1 MVNRVTLI
9 GNLGRDPEIRTLETG
24 AMVAKFSVA
33 TDEGYRDTNGNWVDR
48 AEWHEIVA
56 WRQLAERAQ
65 ATLKKGML
73 VYVEGKLS
81 TRKWKDQNDVER
93 YRTEVVASYFRILNS
108 RGLDK
113 AGSDDAGMAAQQQP
127 AQVQEGKSSEN
138 EGFPE
143 HYEDDLPF

>member
-33 TDEGYRDTNGNWVDR
+33 TDEGYRDTSGNWVDR

-73 VYVEGKLS
+73 VYVEGKLT

-93 YRTEVVASYFRILNS
+93 YRTEIVANYFRILNS

-113 AGSDDAGMAAQQQP
+113 AGGEEAGMSQPQP
-127 AQVQEGKSSEN
+127 ASVQEGKASEG

-143 HYEDDLPF
+143 QHYEDDLPF

>member
-33 TDEGYRDTNGNWVDR
+33 TDEGYRDTSGNWVER
-48 AEWHEIVA
+48 TEWHEVVA

-65 ATLKKGML
+65 STLKKGML

-81 TRKWKDQNDVER
+81 TRKWKDQNDVEK
-93 YRTEVVASYFRILNS
+93 YRTEVVANYFRIVNS

-113 AGSDDAGMAAQQQP
+113 HGEGDPSTQQP
-127 AQVQEGKSSEN
+127 ASVQEGNASGEAGS
-138 EGFPE
+138 FPE
-143 HYEDDLPF
+143 QSYEDDLPF

>member
-1 MVNRVTLI
+1 MI
-9 GNLGRDPEIRTLETG
+9 GNLGRDPEIRTLENG

-73 VYVEGKLS
+73 VYVEGKLA

-93 YRTEVVASYFRILNS
+93 YRTEIVASYFRILNS

-113 AGSDDAGMAAQQQP
+113 PGTEQPAEHEP
-127 AQVQEGKSSEN
+127 AQVQDVPPGN
-138 EGFPE
+138 EPDNPGASPD
-143 HYEDDLPF
+143 DDLPF

>member
-33 TDEGYRDTNGNWVDR
+33 TDEGYRDTSGNWVDR
-48 AEWHEIVA
+48 TEWHEVIA

-65 ATLKKGML
+65 NTLKKGML
-73 VYVEGKLS
+73 VYVEGKLT

-93 YRTEVVASYFRILNS
+93 YRTEVVANYFRILNS

-113 AGSDDAGMAAQQQP
+113 PDGAESGMSQQQP
-127 AQVQEGKSSEN
+127 ATVQEAGDK
-138 EGFPE
+138 EGESFPE
-143 HYEDDLPF
+143 NYDNDLPF

>member
-33 TDEGYRDTNGNWVDR
+33 TDEGYRDTSGNWVDR
-48 AEWHEIVA
+48 TEWHEVIA

-65 ATLKKGML
+65 NTLKKGML
-73 VYVEGKLS
+73 VYVEGKLT

-93 YRTEVVASYFRILNS
+93 YRTEVVANYFRILNS

-113 AGSDDAGMAAQQQP
+113 PGDEADSGMSRQQP
-127 AQVQEGKSSEN
+127 AAVQEADGK
-138 EGFPE
+138 EGESFPE
-143 HYEDDLPF
+143 NYDNDLPF

>member
-1 MVNRVTLI
+1 MI

-33 TDEGYRDTNGNWVDR
+33 TDEGYRDTSGNWVDR
-48 AEWHEIVA
+48 TEWHEIVA
-56 WRQLAERAQ
+56 WRQWAERAQ

-93 YRTEVVASYFRILNS
+93 YRTEVVANYFRILNS

-113 AGSDDAGMAAQQQP
+113 PGEADASAQHPVSVQEDNASGEAGSAPDQ
-127 AQVQEGKSSEN
+127 S
-138 EGFPE
+138 
-143 HYEDDLPF
+143 YEDDLPF

>member
-33 TDEGYRDTNGNWVDR
+33 TDEGYRDTSGNWVER
-48 AEWHEIVA
+48 TEWHEVVA

-65 ATLKKGML
+65 STLKKGML

-81 TRKWKDQNDVER
+81 TRKWKDQNDVEK
-93 YRTEVVASYFRILNS
+93 YRTEVVANYFRIVNS

-113 AGSDDAGMAAQQQP
+113 PIEGDPSVQQP
-127 AQVQEGKSSEN
+127 ASVQEGNASGEAGS
-138 EGFPE
+138 FPE
-143 HYEDDLPF
+143 QSYEDDLPF

>member
-33 TDEGYRDTNGNWVDR
+33 TDEGYRDAAGTWVDR
-48 AEWHEIVA
+48 VEWHEVVA

-65 ATLKKGML
+65 STLKKGML

-81 TRKWKDQNDVER
+81 TRKWKDQNDLER
-93 YRTEVVASYFRILNS
+93 SRTEVVAFTFRLLNN
-108 RGLDK
+108 RGLGNKTEEDPS
-113 AGSDDAGMAAQQQP
+113 AQQP
-127 AQVQEGKSSEN
+127 AVLQEEQAGGLSE
-138 EGFPE
+138 PPPSM
-143 HYEDDLPF
+143 EDDLPF

>member
-33 TDEGYRDTNGNWVDR
+33 TDEGYRDTSGNWVDR
-48 AEWHEIVA
+48 VEWHEVVA

-65 ATLKKGML
+65 SALKKGML
-73 VYVEGKLS
+73 IYVEGKLS

-93 YRTEVVASYFRILNS
+93 YRTEVVANYFRILNS
-108 RGLDK
+108 RGLEK
-113 AGSDDAGMAAQQQP
+113 PGTDASVQQP
-127 AQVQEGKSSEN
+127 ASVQEGQAEGEAGSS
-138 EGFPE
+138 FPE
-143 HYEDDLPF
+143 STPYEEDLPF